1 MPKNFP
7 AYRVFG
13 CAFASIRPIMEL
25 IRLSYRFRCGV
36 IGDLLHD
43 SPELSYNWFD
53 SGLRQASVVMAPAKI
68 LVVDD
73 DIAVRNL
80 IHRFL
85 SKQEDYVVEAAEDGK
100 TALALFERLNPNLV
114 ILDVNLPDTT
124 GYQLCQEMQRRTGV
138 YIMMLTS
145 RSDEDDVVRGFE
157 KGADDYLT
165 KPFSLAELG
174 ARVGAVLKRQR
185 SVAPTPQ
192 NGIVFGDLLIDPG
205 SREVTLGNAPILLT
219 ALEFDLLHFL
229 ARNPGR
235 VWRRSELLQEVWDYD
250 YVGDQ
255 RVVDVHI
262 GQIRRKIE
270 GDSNQ
275 PSMIQT
281 VRGVGYKFEA
291 PVKIQDNGS

>member
-1 MPKNFP
+1 
-7 AYRVFG
+7 
-13 CAFASIRPIMEL
+13 
-25 IRLSYRFRCGV
+25 
-36 IGDLLHD
+36 
-43 SPELSYNWFD
+43 
-53 SGLRQASVVMAPAKI
+53 MAPAKI

-80 IHRFL
+80 IYRFL

-100 TALALFERLNPNLV
+100 TALSLFEQLNPNLV

-124 GYQLCQEMQRRTGV
+124 GYQLCQEMQSRTGV

-174 ARVGAVLKRQR
+174 ARVAAVLKRQR
-185 SVAPTPQ
+185 NVVPTQ
-192 NGIVFGDLLIDPG
+192 QQGIVLGDLLIDPG
-205 SREVTLGNAPILLT
+205 SREVLLKNEPVPLT

-229 ARNPGR
+229 ASHPGR
-235 VWRRSELLQEVWDYD
+235 VWRRAELLQEVWDYD

-270 GDSNQ
+270 GSASK
-275 PSMIQT
+275 SMIQT

-291 PVKIQDNGS
+291 SEV